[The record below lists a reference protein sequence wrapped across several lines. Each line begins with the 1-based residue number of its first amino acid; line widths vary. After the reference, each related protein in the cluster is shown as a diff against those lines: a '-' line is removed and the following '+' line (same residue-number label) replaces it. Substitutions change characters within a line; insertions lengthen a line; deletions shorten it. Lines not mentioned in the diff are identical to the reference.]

1 MSLVMLVKL
10 TVGNVNVGNV
20 NVGNICVVN
29 VGTMSVQGAGAE
41 LLQASVCRQLNIE
54 ATTADT

>member
-1 MSLVMLVKL
+1 MLVKL

-54 ATTADT
+54 ATTADTQK